1 MKRTCTVAPASQMTF
16 SLRVAVFLLIK
27 KENLLVH
34 AVLKHYMQYTYLQ
47 PFRKRGEYGD
57 DICGHQA
64 IITTRFSAFR
74 RALAIEHDLHVLVSP
89 ISLSPQLLEAELH
102 QRGSTVL

>member
-1 MKRTCTVAPASQMTF
+1 MTF
-16 SLRVAVFLLIK
+16 SLRVAVFLIIR

-64 IITTRFSAFR
+64 IMITRISAFQ
-74 RALAIEHDLHVLVSP
+74 RALAIEHDLHVLLSP
-89 ISLSPQLLEAELH
+89 ISLARSLWGLSCINVAAQY
-102 QRGSTVL
+102 